1 MRGSKLLLDT
11 MGPALHDAF
20 LAVRS
25 AEADQF
31 RRSPDEKIIS
41 AYRWRF

>member
-1 MRGSKLLLDT
+1 

-25 AEADQF
+25 AEAGQF
-31 RRSPDEKIIS
+31 RDSPDEEIIS